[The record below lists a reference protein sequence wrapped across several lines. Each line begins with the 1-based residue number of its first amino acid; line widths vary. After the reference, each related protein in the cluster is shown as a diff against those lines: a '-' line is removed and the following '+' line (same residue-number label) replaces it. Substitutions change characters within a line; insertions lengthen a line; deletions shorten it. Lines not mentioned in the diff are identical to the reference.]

1 MEWIKAFSFFHSLKV
16 IKVYELPKKEFY
28 ELLKQT
34 FYLDFIQEWG
44 SDGISYR
51 DIEQKEKEWISS
63 KLVIHC
69 MILKKYRTI
78 PQHSKI

>member
-1 MEWIKAFSFFHSLKV
+1 MKRIKAFSFFHSLKV

-34 FYLDFIQEWG
+34 FYILIQEWG

-63 KLVIHC
+63 NSVDYYTS
-69 MILKKYRTI
+69 M
-78 PQHSKI
+78 Q